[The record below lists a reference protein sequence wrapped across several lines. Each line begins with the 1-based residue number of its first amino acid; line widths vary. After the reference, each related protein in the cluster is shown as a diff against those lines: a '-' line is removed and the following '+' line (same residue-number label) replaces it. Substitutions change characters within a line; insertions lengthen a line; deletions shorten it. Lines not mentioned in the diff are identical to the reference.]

1 MTIKSFSITLSVEN
15 TARAD
20 VMLTSSR
27 AYYRFATID
36 TCEEGDI
43 PYENI
48 VEVFDKIGQALDSND
63 SKPMPSD
70 VKCIISIT
78 NDDNSNNEYNNQNI
92 SLSAYNNL
100 INILSR
106 ISDEFMFIRGFK

>member
-1 MTIKSFSITLSVEN
+1 MSIESISITFSVEN

-27 AYYRFATID
+27 IYYRFATID

-43 PYENI
+43 PFNDIELI
-48 VEVFDKIGQALDSND
+48 KRIEQTIRTSDSEL
-63 SKPMPSD
+63 MPCD
-70 VKCIISIT
+70 VKCNIT
-78 NDDNSNNEYNNQNI
+78 INTKSSEQMFDNNNI
-92 SLSAYNNL
+92 SLTTYNSL

-106 ISDEFMFIRGFK
+106 ISDEFLFIRGFK

>member
-1 MTIKSFSITLSVEN
+1 MSIESISITFSVEN

-27 AYYRFATID
+27 IYYRFATID

-43 PYENI
+43 PFNDIELI
-48 VEVFDKIGQALDSND
+48 RRIEQTIQTSDSVL
-63 SKPMPSD
+63 MPCD
-70 VKCIISIT
+70 VKCNITIST
-78 NDDNSNNEYNNQNI
+78 KNSEQMFDNNNI
-92 SLSAYNNL
+92 SLTTYNSL

-106 ISDEFMFIRGFK
+106 ISDEFLFIRGFK

>member
-1 MTIKSFSITLSVEN
+1 MTIESISITLSVEN

-36 TCEEGDI
+36 TAEEGEI
-43 PYENI
+43 PYENATEVLRGINQALTTISEPMPQDVRCI
-48 VEVFDKIGQALDSND
+48 VAIINNDKSKIGY
-63 SKPMPSD
+63 
-70 VKCIISIT
+70 
-78 NDDNSNNEYNNQNI
+78 DNNSI
-92 SLSAYNNL
+92 SLSAYNSL

-106 ISDEFMFIRGFK
+106 ISEEFMFIRGFK